1 MINFYLSFDLF
12 NPICLPVCILISYLI
27 VWRCLL
33 IDLESFALE
42 SAEIF
47 WICWNIF
54 YNINRNLYVYS
65 AKLCFIKFFIASV
78 FYIKLVIKS

>member
-27 VWRCLL
+27 FWRCLL
-33 IDLESFALE
+33 IELESFALE
-42 SAEIF
+42 SAEI
-47 WICWNIF
+47 IF